1 MYTIILF
8 SVLSVVGIVVCC
20 LLCKYIDVS
29 FWTGFSGFVG
39 GLSLV
44 ILIICLASF
53 ININKRFDYT
63 YYRYETIVQMV
74 DSYNGQDYG
83 NMGSLV
89 EEVVA
94 MNKVIAEHK
103 AHYDS
108 KWTGPWYSERIAN
121 LEPIRFNKERPELE

>member
-8 SVLSVVGIVVCC
+8 SVLSVVGIAVCC
-20 LLCKYIDVS
+20 LLCAYTDAS
-29 FWTGFSGFVG
+29 FWVGFSGFVG

-44 ILIICLASF
+44 ILLICLASF

-63 YYRYETIVQMV
+63 CYRYETIVQMV

-89 EEVVA
+89 EEVVE
-94 MNKVIAEHK
+94 MNKVIANHK
-103 AHYDS
+103 AHYNS
-108 KWTGPWYSERIAN
+108 KWTGLWHSERIAN